1 MLVLVLGIFFIQK
14 IFTGGSDAIDIITTE
29 LQSQAQKLFARDETA
44 RVVIIP
50 VSREISL
57 KRGDNPKGF
66 AFSVRN
72 NDIDEAEFSY
82 QTLAQDV
89 SKCGISF
96 TKETAEGYL
105 LGGSGSFSLGGG
117 DNLEIPVLV
126 RFVIP
131 ESAPPCTILYKVE
144 IKRGTGTYATVTD
157 IAVTIR

>member
-1 MLVLVLGIFFIQK
+1 MSVGTMVTIVLLMLVLVLGIFFIQK

-105 LGGSGSFSLGGG
+105 LGGSGSLT
-117 DNLEIPVLV
+117 LPVLTADPGSC
-126 RFVIP
+126 RSWMP
-131 ESAPPCTILYKVE
+131 AGE
-144 IKRGTGTYATVTD
+144 
-157 IAVTIR
+157 